1 MRIGCTLEVRH
12 DSLRAEV
19 GAAHIDL
26 VHQIKTLHRRRQRS
40 SERNG
45 GGIVDQN
52 VDATESG
59 NRLLDRGFDLRFV
72 TNVHGDRQGAPTL
85 TLDLFRS
92 GENGA
97 GQFRVGLRRFCSND
111 DVGAIGC
118 GFERDRLA
126 NASA

>member
-1 MRIGCTLEVRH
+1 M
-12 DSLRAEV
+12 
-19 GAAHIDL
+19 
-26 VHQIKTLHRRRQRS
+26 HQIKALQGRRQRS

-45 GGIVDQN
+45 GGIVDQD

-59 NRLLDRGFDLRFV
+59 NGLLDRGFDLGFV
-72 TNVHGDRQGAPTL
+72 TDVHGDRQGPSTL

-97 GQFRVGLRRFCSND
+97 GEFRVGLRRFRSND
-111 DVGAIGC
+111 NVGAIGR
-118 GFERDRLA
+118 GFERNRLA